1 MYHINQ
7 FKEPM
12 GGVVNDVSL
21 YLHLNVHVQLVCTRL
36 VTYILA

>member
-7 FKEPM
+7 FKELM
-12 GGVVNDVSL
+12 GGVVNNVCL
-21 YLHLNVHVQLVCTRL
+21 YVHLYVHVQLVCTLL